1 MLCLRIE
8 DSAMFNNPDQ
18 VALMFL
24 SNFTNLQ
31 PEELAELDI
40 TRALSELL
48 CQIVQETVE
57 VMGEKEERVLH

>member
-1 MLCLRIE
+1 
-8 DSAMFNNPDQ
+8 MFNNPDQ

-57 VMGEKEERVLH
+57 VMGEREERVLH